1 MIKLFYKYPIL
12 SISLLVSFIFLSYLY
27 IFSSSK
33 YKSSSI
39 ISISYESSS
48 PSISSLGIVS
58 NLLGSGI
65 DQSIDDLKNYLESD
79 EASVNLSNL
88 IDVDRMFSSS
98 EIDYFSRYKPNS
110 RLSFKD
116 YLENIINLKSDGGK
130 TLEIETFAFSPEDAY
145 RLNLAIILMS
155 SNYFDKRQNLSSK
168 VALIQNL
175 CQYDISSEGIN
186 IQNLDTLDLG
196 IQIKEADIS
205 ESLSANDLLFQK
217 AELFNEFCINK
228 KGKDLNTIKI
238 PEDILRTVNSNTLQQ
253 LISEIYKNSISMV
266 TMSNAIDVIAEPIKS
281 KKPINKFI
289 ALRTIIV
296 LFFSILFFTT
306 VRIILN
312 LKDDFK
318 I

>member
-1 MIKLFYKYPIL
+1 MKLFYKYPIL
-12 SISLLVSFIFLSYLY
+12 GLSLLISFIFVTYLFL
-27 IFSSSK
+27 FSSSK

-48 PSISSLGIVS
+48 PSIGSLGIVS

-98 EIDYFSRYKPNS
+98 QIDYFSRYRPNS
-110 RLSFKD
+110 RLSLKD

-145 RLNLAIILMS
+145 RLNLAIILIS

-186 IQNLDTLDLG
+186 IQNFDTLDLE
-196 IQIKEADIS
+196 IEIKEADIS

-217 AELFNEFCINK
+217 AELFAKFCTNK
-228 KGKDLNTIKI
+228 EGKDLGTIKI

-281 KKPINKFI
+281 KKPENKLI

>member
-1 MIKLFYKYPIL
+1 MKLFYKYPIL
-12 SISLLVSFIFLSYLY
+12 GISLLISSIFLSYLCF
-27 IFSSSK
+27 FSSSK

-39 ISISYESSS
+39 ISISYESSG

-88 IDVDRMFSSS
+88 IDIDQMYASSQ
-98 EIDYFSRYKPNS
+98 IDYFSRYRPNS
-110 RLSFKD
+110 RLSLKE

-130 TLEIETFAFSPEDAY
+130 TLEIETFGFSPEDAY
-145 RLNLAIILMS
+145 RLNLAIILIS

-168 VALIQNL
+168 VAFIQNL
-175 CQYDISSEGIN
+175 CQYDISSEGIS
-186 IQNLDTLDLG
+186 IQNFNTLDLE
-196 IQIKEADIS
+196 IEINEADLS
-205 ESLSANDLLFQK
+205 ESLSANDLLLQK
-217 AELFNEFCINK
+217 AELFAEFCTNK
-228 KGKDLNTIKI
+228 ESKDLGTIKI

-266 TMSNAIDVIAEPIKS
+266 TMSNAIDVIAEPMKS
-281 KKPINKFI
+281 KKPENKLI